1 MKIAQRAVR
10 AQPFHAMSIGAR
22 ARELESR
29 GIRIAKLSL
38 GEPSFGA
45 PPGVHEAMRATMDGR
60 PLPYTP
66 AAGLP
71 ALREA
76 LSELYV
82 SRHGVSVDP
91 RRILITAGASAGLLV
106 IF

>member
-1 MKIAQRAVR
+1 MKIAQRALR

-60 PLPYTP
+60 ALPYTP

-71 ALREA
+71 ATASTSTR
-76 LSELYV
+76 SGCS
-82 SRHGVSVDP
+82 SRRGP
-91 RRILITAGASAGLLV
+91 RRGCCWPRR
-106 IF
+106 